1 MQTNITYHDDEDQ
14 GGVRGAAG
22 RGGLADHSVI
32 PPAVKTPD
40 SNFAGIKMPE
50 AKMPVVNMSAVK
62 MPT

>member
-1 MQTNITYHDDEDQ
+1 MMGQ
-14 GGVRGAAG
+14 GSSPARAWPGARGPKP
-22 RGGLADHSVI
+22 DHSVI

>member
-1 MQTNITYHDDEDQ
+1 MKINSQLFTSNFQCRKY
-14 GGVRGAAG
+14 
-22 RGGLADHSVI
+22 DHSVI
-32 PPAVKTPD
+32 LPAVKTPD

>member
-1 MQTNITYHDDEDQ
+1 MYTF
-14 GGVRGAAG
+14 R
-22 RGGLADHSVI
+22 DHSVI
-32 PPAVKTPD
+32 PPAVKTPN

>member
-1 MQTNITYHDDEDQ
+1 MKIEKIYCLRCKSLNYFI
-14 GGVRGAAG
+14 
-22 RGGLADHSVI
+22 DHSVI

>member
-1 MQTNITYHDDEDQ
+1 MNCDRKCKRKD
-14 GGVRGAAG
+14 RGKY
-22 RGGLADHSVI
+22 DHSVI

>member
-1 MQTNITYHDDEDQ
+1 MASV
-14 GGVRGAAG
+14 GPLRS
-22 RGGLADHSVI
+22 LATSKNDHSVI